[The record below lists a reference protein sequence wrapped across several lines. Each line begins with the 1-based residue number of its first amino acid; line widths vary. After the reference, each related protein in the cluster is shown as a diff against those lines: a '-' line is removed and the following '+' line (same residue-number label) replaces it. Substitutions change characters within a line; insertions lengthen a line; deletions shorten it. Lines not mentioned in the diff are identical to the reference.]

1 MQGPISVLVEEE
13 APGEALR
20 DLAFDRSQLV
30 TIDYCRCRLWAAPT
44 AARAEH
50 GMRLFGVP
58 APASRCARSPARA
71 LSATVA

>member
-13 APGEALR
+13 APGEGLR

-30 TIDYCRCRLWAAPT
+30 TIDYCQVWAAPT
-44 AARAEH
+44 AACAEH

-58 APASRCARSPARA
+58 APVSRCARSPARA